1 TALMA
6 VPNVGCNDG
15 PARKQ
20 RSRAGRFHWRYAPR
34 LGALRPTG
42 RRRGALAGRVSAG
55 GVSGASTSSVS
66 TSTSSSEAATAATL
80 GTTVTG
86 TLRLGGGFLWPPR
99 GAAAGRRPPPAA
111 RFFALPP

>member
-1 TALMA
+1 MA

-55 GVSGASTSSVS
+55 GGACGSASSVS
-66 TSTSSSEAATAATL
+66 TSASSSEAPTAATL

-86 TLRLGGGFLWPPR
+86 TLRLGGGVPTPPLVPPPEQ
-99 GAAAGRRPPPAA
+99 RPPPSA
-111 RFFALPP
+111 RF